1 MTQSEQ
7 PTMSLSVALGQVLV
21 TAGQAA
27 EIMQALAWNLSDPEL
42 VATLRAAAANVQVPG
57 DTPLKAPARAKGD
70 D

>member
-1 MTQSEQ
+1 
-7 PTMSLSVALGQVLV
+7 MSLSVAFGQVLV

-42 VATLRAAAANVQVPG
+42 VATLREAAANVQVPG
-57 DTPLKAPARAKGD
+57 DTPLSTRAHAASSKARD